1 MKSDL
6 PETDCDSLPVTPLKT
21 VAIVGRTNVGK
32 STLFNCLTGRK
43 KAIVHNRPGVTRD
56 RREGTATLFDLKFNL
71 IDTAGLEETGD
82 LAQAMWEQTEVAIEQ
97 ADILLYVIDSV
108 LGITPQD
115 KKLAAFLHKKNKPVY
130 LLANKAESKSSKE
143 GFAEGYALGLGEPI
157 KISAEHRLGLDVLYQ
172 NLKQHITASPTLK
185 LSRRQLKKLE
195 EKKAA
200 EALKDENADN
210 ATGKL
215 SDKDKEDKV
224 IKIAI
229 VGRPNVGKSTLVNRL
244 LGQNRML
251 TGPQAG
257 VTRDSISIPWTYGG
271 RKIELVDTAGLRR
284 SSKIDDSVEKLAAA
298 DTKRSAF
305 TAQVVIL
312 VLDADAVLEKQDL
325 TIASQVISEGRAL
338 IIAVNKWDAAKDKKE
353 SLQRLSDKLQ
363 TSLRQV
369 RGIPALTISAL
380 TGAGLDDM
388 MKTVFKIYE
397 KWNKRVPTSP
407 LNRWLE
413 SAVERH
419 PTPLAKNGRRIPMKY
434 ITQVKSRPPSFVIF
448 SSNPSEL
455 PESYFRYLIN
465 GIRDKFD
472 LDGVPLRL
480 TVRKPKNPYATDDK
494 K

>member
-1 MKSDL
+1 MISNT
-6 PETDCDSLPVTPLKT
+6 PESTNPDNSLSEAPLKT

-56 RREGTATLFDLKFNL
+56 RREGIATLFDLKFNL
-71 IDTAGLEETGD
+71 IDTAGLEETGE
-82 LAQAMWEQTEVAIEQ
+82 LAEAMWKQTEIAIEQ

-115 KKLAAFLHKKNKPVY
+115 KKLAAFLHRKDKPVY
-130 LLANKAESKSSKE
+130 LLANKSEGKSGKD
-143 GFAEGYALGLGEPI
+143 GYAEGYSLGLGDPI
-157 KISAEHRLGLDVLYQ
+157 SISAEHRLGIDVLYQ
-172 NLKQHITASPTLK
+172 NLRQHIPASNSPK

-195 EKKAA
+195 EKKLL
-200 EALKDENADN
+200 E
-210 ATGKL
+210 
-215 SDKDKEDKV
+215 DKDSAKEPTDNKEDKTV
-224 IKIAI
+224 KIAI

-257 VTRDSISIPWTYGG
+257 VTRDSISIPWTWKG
-271 RKIELVDTAGLRR
+271 RNIELVDTAGLRR

-380 TGAGLDDM
+380 TGTGLDDL
-388 MKTVFKIYE
+388 MKTVFKVYE

-413 SAVERH
+413 SAIERH

-480 TVRKPKNPYATDDK
+480 TVRKPKNPYATEDK

>member
-1 MKSDL
+1 MTSD
-6 PETDCDSLPVTPLKT
+6 TQVKI
-21 VAIVGRTNVGK
+21 VAIIGRTNVGK

-56 RREGTATLFDLKFNL
+56 RREGDASLFDLKFRL

-82 LAQAMWEQTEVAIEQ
+82 LAEAMWKQTEIAIEQ
-97 ADILLYVIDSV
+97 ADILLYVVDAV

-115 KKLAAFLHKKNKPVY
+115 DKLAAFLRKKNKPVY
-130 LLANKAESKSSKE
+130 LLANKAESKEGKSGSAE
-143 GFAEGYALGLGEPI
+143 GFVLGLGEPI
-157 KISAEHRLGLDVLYQ
+157 SISAEHRLGLDVLYQ
-172 NLKQHITASPTLK
+172 KLRQHIPASETAK

-195 EKKAA
+195 NKQEQNQENTDSEDSFTDSVVKKN
-200 EALKDENADN
+200 D
-210 ATGKL
+210 
-215 SDKDKEDKV
+215 DKA

-257 VTRDSISIPWTYGG
+257 VTRDSISIPWTYDG

-284 SSKIDDSVEKLAAA
+284 SSKVDDSLEKLAAA

-353 SLQRLSDKLQ
+353 SLQRLGDKLQ

-380 TGAGLDDM
+380 TGAGIDEL
-388 MKTVFKIYE
+388 MKTVFAIYE

-413 SAVERH
+413 KAVERH

-434 ITQVKSRPPSFVIF
+434 ITQIKARPPSFVIF

-465 GIRDKFD
+465 GIRDNFD

-480 TVRKPKNPYATDDK
+480 IVRKPKNPYATENK

>member
-1 MKSDL
+1 MTTSD
-6 PETDCDSLPVTPLKT
+6 SSLKT
-21 VAIVGRTNVGK
+21 VAVIGRTNVGK

-56 RREGTATLFDLKFNL
+56 RREGVATLFDLKFNL
-71 IDTAGLEETGD
+71 IDTAGLVETGA
-82 LAQAMWEQTEVAIEQ
+82 LAEAMWKQTEIAIEQ
-97 ADILLYVIDSV
+97 ADVLLYVIDSV

-115 KKLAAFLHKKNKPVY
+115 EKLAAFLRKKNKPVY
-130 LLANKAESKSSKE
+130 LLANKSESKIGKN
-143 GFAEGYALGLGEPI
+143 GAVEGYALGLGEPI
-157 KISAEHRLGLDVLYQ
+157 SISAEHRLGLDVLYQ
-172 NLKQHITASPTLK
+172 SLRQHIPASETAK
-185 LSRRQLKKLE
+185 MSRRQLKKLE
-195 EKKAA
+195 NAEQTSDETKA
-200 EALKDENADN
+200 DSR
-210 ATGKL
+210 
-215 SDKDKEDKV
+215 SDKA

-229 VGRPNVGKSTLVNRL
+229 VGRPNVGKSTLVNRF
-244 LGQNRML
+244 LGENRML
-251 TGPQAG
+251 TGPEAG
-257 VTRDSISIPWTYGG
+257 VTRDAISIPWTHDGK
-271 RKIELVDTAGLRR
+271 KIELVDTAGLRR
-284 SSKIDDSVEKLAAA
+284 SSKVDDSLEKMATA

-325 TIASQVISEGRAL
+325 TIASQVINEGRAL
-338 IIAVNKWDAAKDKKE
+338 IIAVNKWDATKDKKE
-353 SLQRLSDKLQ
+353 SLQRLQDKLQ

-369 RGIPALTISAL
+369 RGIPAITISAL
-380 TGAGLDDM
+380 TGYGLDDL
-388 MKTVFKIYE
+388 MKTVFVIYE

-413 SAVERH
+413 TATERH

-465 GIRDKFD
+465 GIRDNFD

-480 TVRKPKNPYATDDK
+480 TVRKPKNPYAPADK